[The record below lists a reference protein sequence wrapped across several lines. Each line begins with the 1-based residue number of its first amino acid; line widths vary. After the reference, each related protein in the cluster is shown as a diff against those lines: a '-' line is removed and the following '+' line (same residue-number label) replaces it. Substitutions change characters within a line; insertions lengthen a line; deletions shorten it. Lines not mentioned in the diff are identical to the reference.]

1 MNSLDIHSAGLPALP
16 GLPFGEKGVGQGGGA
31 PQDQAPTGQ
40 RSRQAWLREMERAQ
54 LAGWFQPFGTATG
67 DIAQHNPKTQARPV
81 QAGAPGPATPQAAQ
95 RQPQMSMPGQA
106 QARPVATTD
115 SGITRT
121 ASASGAAPAL
131 AEKPSPGLAAAGR
144 SGMWESLSP
153 RSGHGLSMGDSSAA
167 VAAYAAAGA
176 DAVAASAGEGGAPGL
191 AKAVSAAASQQA
203 SAASATAAA
212 PAAPEHAGIRAPI
225 QMALQT
231 AALLSASPSAALAL
245 LAVRD
250 AAAPATAV
258 PGADRPSTRASQ
270 SPARPSAASGP
281 AIARWQ
287 GAAQAQG
294 MRMHAQWTERGVQLW
309 LGLDGS
315 AQQVG
320 VQAQAVVYSLHRL
333 LRDQG
338 QQLSRVVCNGQL
350 VFDAATAR
358 AGAGRALHEFSDLFD
373 RYASATPGM
382 PAFLPSS
389 SKEIS

>member
-16 GLPFGEKGVGQGGGA
+16 ALPFGEKGVGQGGGA

-115 SGITRT
+115 SGITLT

-144 SGMWESLSP
+144 SGTWESLSP

-176 DAVAASAGEGGAPGL
+176 DAASASAGEGGAPGL
-191 AKAVSAAASQQA
+191 AKTVSAAASQQA

-212 PAAPEHAGIRAPI
+212 PAATEHAGIRPPI
-225 QMALQT
+225 QMAVQT

-270 SPARPSAASGP
+270 SPASPSAASGP

-338 QQLSRVVCNGQL
+338 QQLSRVVCNGKV

>member
-16 GLPFGEKGVGQGGGA
+16 ALPFGEKGVGQGGGA

-81 QAGAPGPATPQAAQ
+81 QAGAPGPAMPQAAQ

-131 AEKPSPGLAAAGR
+131 AEKASPGLAAAGR
-144 SGMWESLSP
+144 SGTWESLSP

-176 DAVAASAGEGGAPGL
+176 DAAAASAGEGGAPGL
-191 AKAVSAAASQQA
+191 AKAVPAAASQQA

-212 PAAPEHAGIRAPI
+212 PAATEHAGIRAPI
-225 QMALQT
+225 QMAVQT

-270 SPARPSAASGP
+270 SPASPSAASGP

-320 VQAQAVVYSLHRL
+320 AQAQAVVYSLHRL

-338 QQLSRVVCNGQL
+338 QQLSRVVCNGQV
-350 VFDAATAR
+350 VFDAATAP

-373 RYASATPGM
+373 RYASATPRM

>member
-1 MNSLDIHSAGLPALP
+1 
-16 GLPFGEKGVGQGGGA
+16 
-31 PQDQAPTGQ
+31 
-40 RSRQAWLREMERAQ
+40 
-54 LAGWFQPFGTATG
+54 
-67 DIAQHNPKTQARPV
+67 
-81 QAGAPGPATPQAAQ
+81 
-95 RQPQMSMPGQA
+95 
-106 QARPVATTD
+106 
-115 SGITRT
+115 
-121 ASASGAAPAL
+121 
-131 AEKPSPGLAAAGR
+131 
-144 SGMWESLSP
+144 
-153 RSGHGLSMGDSSAA
+153 MGDSSAA

-176 DAVAASAGEGGAPGL
+176 DAASASAGEGGAPGL

-231 AALLSASPSAALAL
+231 PALLSASPSAALAL

-270 SPARPSAASGP
+270 SPASPSAASGP

-338 QQLSRVVCNGQL
+338 QQLSRVVCNGQV

>member
-16 GLPFGEKGVGQGGGA
+16 ALPFGEKGVGQGGGA

-81 QAGAPGPATPQAAQ
+81 QAGAPGPAMPQAAQ

-250 AAAPATAV
+250 AAAPATAG
-258 PGADRPSTRASQ
+258 PGADRPPTRASQ

-287 GAAQAQG
+287 GAPQAQG

-338 QQLSRVVCNGQL
+338 QQLSRVVCNGQV
-350 VFDAATAR
+350 VFDAVTAR

>member
-1 MNSLDIHSAGLPALP
+1 
-16 GLPFGEKGVGQGGGA
+16 
-31 PQDQAPTGQ
+31 
-40 RSRQAWLREMERAQ
+40 MERAQ

-106 QARPVATTD
+106 QARPVAAAD

-131 AEKPSPGLAAAGR
+131 AEKASPGLAAAGR
-144 SGMWESLSP
+144 SGTWESLSP

-176 DAVAASAGEGGAPGL
+176 DAASAGEGGAPGL

-212 PAAPEHAGIRAPI
+212 PAAPEHAGIRPPI
-225 QMALQT
+225 QMAVQT

-270 SPARPSAASGP
+270 SPASPSAASGP

-338 QQLSRVVCNGQL
+338 QQLSRVVCNGQV

>member
-16 GLPFGEKGVGQGGGA
+16 ALPFGEKGVGQGGGA

-121 ASASGAAPAL
+121 ASGAAPAL

-144 SGMWESLSP
+144 SGTWESLSP

-176 DAVAASAGEGGAPGL
+176 DAASASAGEGGAPGL

-212 PAAPEHAGIRAPI
+212 PAATEHAGIRAPI
-225 QMALQT
+225 QMAVQT

-270 SPARPSAASGP
+270 SPASPSAASGP

-338 QQLSRVVCNGQL
+338 QQLSRVVCNGQV